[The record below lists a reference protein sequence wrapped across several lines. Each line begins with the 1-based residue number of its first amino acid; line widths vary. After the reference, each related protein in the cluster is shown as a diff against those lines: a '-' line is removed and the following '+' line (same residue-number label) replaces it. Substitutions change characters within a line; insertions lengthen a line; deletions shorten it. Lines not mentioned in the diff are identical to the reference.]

1 MILLISTLLKSIPTS
16 KIPKRVE
23 STLNNSPDS
32 NIFMQNQDRT
42 DKNPSVLRILQ
53 IALGIISVIISGLVI
68 SNIFVAA
75 GFITTLLAIALLA
88 IGIERLGIGTLS
100 RSSTKSSK
108 ISNTILGALAI
119 MLSIIVITYPGITVS
134 FILVL
139 LSISLIVI
147 GIARIIST
155 FKDKTKGWKKGLMI
169 GVGILSIIV
178 GGMIVSNYVF
188 GLYLVSLI
196 LGISLLINGIE
207 SIILRT
213 SGKKRISSKVI

>member
-1 MILLISTLLKSIPTS
+1 
-16 KIPKRVE
+16 
-23 STLNNSPDS
+23 
-32 NIFMQNQDRT
+32 MQNHDRI
-42 DKNPSVLRILQ
+42 DKNPSGLRILQ
-53 IALGIISVIISGLVI
+53 IVLGIISVIISGLVI

-88 IGIERLGIGTLS
+88 IGIERLGIGILS

-108 ISNTILGALAI
+108 ISNAILGALAI

-147 GIARIIST
+147 GVARIITT

-169 GVGILSIIV
+169 AVGILSIIV
-178 GGMIVSNYVF
+178 GGMIVSNYVI

-207 SIILRT
+207 SIILGA
-213 SGKKRISSKVI
+213 SGKKKNIV